1 MDKKEIREIAK
12 KFAQKVAEK
21 YDCVSVILFG
31 SYAKGTNNENSD
43 IDIAVILKDYDNLI
57 SIQIEL
63 MRIRRKIDSRIEPH
77 PIKERDFNENNPLAN
92 EIKKYG
98 EIINVA

>member
-1 MDKKEIREIAK
+1 MDKREIREIAK

-31 SYAKGTNNENSD
+31 SYAKDSNHNDSD
-43 IDIAVILKDYDNLI
+43 IDIAVILKDYDNLVK
-57 SIQIEL
+57 IQIEL
-63 MRIRRKIDSRIEPH
+63 MRIRREIDSRIEPH
-77 PIKERDFNENNPLAN
+77 PIKEKDFNESNPLAS

>member
-1 MDKKEIREIAK
+1 MDKREIREIAK

-31 SYAKGTNNENSD
+31 SYAKDSNHNDSD
-43 IDIAVILKDYDNLI
+43 IDIAVILKDYDNLVK
-57 SIQIEL
+57 IQIEL
-63 MRIRRKIDSRIEPH
+63 MRIRREIDSRIEPH
-77 PIKERDFNENNPLAN
+77 PIKEEDFNESNPLAS